1 MLKYQSKEMP
11 CIKASCFGFEFENE
25 AGVKKT
31 FSFKKWK
38 DVCMN
43 VESFEHYKTQV
54 LDYSLDLAELCLDQ
68 LITLLWSVGKEKRK
82 RKHLFLTNIQLA
94 AMTII
99 ITITKYKQSMKD
111 VALCADTHE
120 EDLKYCGI
128 LTAA

>member
-43 VESFEHYKTQV
+43 VESFEH
-54 LDYSLDLAELCLDQ
+54 
-68 LITLLWSVGKEKRK
+68 
-82 RKHLFLTNIQLA
+82 
-94 AMTII
+94 
-99 ITITKYKQSMKD
+99 
-111 VALCADTHE
+111 
-120 EDLKYCGI
+120 
-128 LTAA
+128 